1 MFKSKKANIVLALL
15 IAISL
20 WAYVTGSVNPEV
32 SKKFINVPIKIIN
45 ESSLTANGLAIDSV
59 ENDYVDITVRGTRS
73 HIKDLEES
81 DVRVTA
87 DMYNRYSG
95 NNYVPLEVNL
105 PKGVE
110 LESKSL
116 EKINIVVGEME
127 SREFKIGVDTENTI
141 ASGMTLGKTEI
152 DPDTT
157 LVYGTRKNLD
167 MVDRVVARLD
177 VSQLSEEDE
186 VYRCDVDIINKNGAE
201 VEFLSAENDNVTVT
215 SKLVM
220 VKKVPIRVNVVGTPA
235 DGFEVGQIEHPDKVT
250 ITGRSEEIED
260 IEEIKAEDID
270 ISDLKETKTFPLEFK
285 VPEGVKISSEK
296 SLAVKVYIDAPQE
309 ESFVISPD
317 DISVEN
323 LGDEL
328 SAKVTDQVR
337 VIIKGKEEIVES
349 LQAENIFVTVDAN
362 GLEPGEHQLKLKVS
376 LQNVTDMDKI
386 TIETDKADIGVVIT
400 Q

>member
-15 IAISL
+15 ISISL

-45 ESSLTANGLAIDSV
+45 ESSLTANGLAIDSI

-81 DVRVTA
+81 DVKVTA

-105 PKGVE
+105 PKGIE
-110 LESKSL
+110 LESKSV
-116 EKINIVVGEME
+116 EKVSIVVGEMD
-127 SREFKIGVDTENTI
+127 SREFKIGVDTENSI

-152 DPDTT
+152 NPEST

-167 MVDRVVARLD
+167 LVDRVVARLD

-215 SKLVM
+215 TKLVM
-220 VKKVPIRVNVVGTPA
+220 TKQVPVRVNVVGTPA

-260 IEEIKAEDID
+260 IEEIIAEDVD
-270 ISDLKETKTFPLEFK
+270 ISKLKETKTFPLEFK
-285 VPEGVKISSEK
+285 VPDGVKISSDK
-296 SLAVKVYIDAPQE
+296 SLAVKVFIEAPQE
-309 ESFVISPD
+309 ESFIISAD
-317 DISVEN
+317 DVVVEN
-323 LGDEL
+323 LDEGL
-328 SAKVTDQVR
+328 SAEVLDEVR
-337 VIIKGKEEIVES
+337 VIIKGKEEIVEG
-349 LQAENIFVTVDAN
+349 LQEGNILVTVDAN
-362 GLEPGEHQLKLKVS
+362 GLEAGEHQLKLKVS
-376 LQNVTDMDKI
+376 LQNVTDMDKV
-386 TIETDKADIGVVIT
+386 TIETDLESIGVVIT